1 MTEPFA
7 KPCETG
13 EEYDPMSGI
22 LRVAVVLGFVLALAA
37 PAAAEER
44 PLPRIAAAQ
53 IGEFHVA
60 RSLGELGPDVVVRAA
75 AQGARDACLGPDG
88 KPRPATTCD
97 RPADNAPAGVC
108 VDATIYRALG
118 PLAECESGD
127 RAPDAIELHSPCR
140 TTECVTADA
149 KEAGASHVLVVQGK
163 STEYGIDVALDLITL
178 SSGKVR
184 SKRYRDYFPEG
195 ARNDAEIVPR
205 TGPQIVAI
213 VHGMARDL
221 VGEVIVA
228 APEAA
233 TAPRAPVLVT
243 TPSPDSER
251 RPLPRWI
258 GWALAS
264 VGVAAIAAGAYAWH
278 IDSTR
283 QHGCVPTTDVNCPD
297 LWDTKWKLALPLIA
311 GGTAATGLGG
321 WLIYRSSHGEV
332 AASVA
337 VGGVGV
343 RGRF

>member
-149 KEAGASHVLVVQGK
+149 KVAGASHVLVVQGK

-228 APEAA
+228 APDAA
-233 TAPRAPVLVT
+233 TAPLLVTAPAAPV
-243 TPSPDSER
+243 SEH
-251 RPLPRWI
+251 RPVPRWI
-258 GWALAS
+258 GWALAG
-264 VGVAAIAAGAYAWH
+264 VGVAAIAGGAYAWH
-278 IDSTR
+278 IDGTPKP
-283 QHGCVPTTDVNCPD
+283 GCTPSGDSECLNA
-297 LWDTKWKLALPLIA
+297 WDTQWKLALPLLA
-311 GGTAATGLGG
+311 GGAAAAGLGG
-321 WLIYRSSHGEV
+321 WLLYRSSRGEV
-332 AASVA
+332 SASVA
-337 VGGVGV
+337 AGGVGV
-343 RGRF
+343 HGSF